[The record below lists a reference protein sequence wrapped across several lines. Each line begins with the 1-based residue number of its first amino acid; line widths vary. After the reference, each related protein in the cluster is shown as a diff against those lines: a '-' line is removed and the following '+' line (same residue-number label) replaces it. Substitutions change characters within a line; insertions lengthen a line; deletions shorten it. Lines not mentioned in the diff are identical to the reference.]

1 MSAISSNFRSL
12 DGNAICESILQ
23 KTVKIQGQSESSLV
37 NVINLIRSLGVTE
50 NDGDAVSSNL
60 PGSMAYDVVFTE
72 PDKLN
77 TLLASMKSDEIVF
90 QKLRYKF
97 ESYGSQV
104 VHIKVHWLPI
114 FIIIPI
120 LEVFF
125 LTVWHCVK
133 D

>member
-23 KTVKIQGQSESSLV
+23 KTVKIQGQSGSSLV

-50 NDGDAVSSNL
+50 NDVDAVSSNL
-60 PGSMAYDVVFTE
+60 PGSMAIDVVFTE
-72 PDKLN
+72 QDKLTN
-77 TLLASMKSDEIVF
+77 FLASMKSDEIVF

-104 VHIKVHWLPI
+104 VHIKVHWLPS
-114 FIIIPI
+114 FISNPI

-125 LTVWHCVK
+125 VTVWHCV
-133 D
+133 